1 MPQDEI
7 GSLKGMIFIFY
18 ATEIFDERAIFKT
31 GNLEAA
37 RKFIPNNFEKVL
49 KPNREKCILCLLF
62 QFKKKSL
69 KSMGLRSYGQQL
81 VKGAI
86 NLHFFAQHSI
96 FINESLRQLRCIRS
110 IISPLEQKNSR
121 DTK

>member
-31 GNLEAA
+31 GNLGAA
-37 RKFIPNNFEKVL
+37 RNFIPNNFEKVL

-62 QFKKKSL
+62 QLKKKLL
-69 KSMGLRSYGQQL
+69 KSMDLRSYGQQL
-81 VKGAI
+81 VKGQLI
-86 NLHFFAQHSI
+86 CTFLHNIQYS
-96 FINESLRQLRCIRS
+96 
-110 IISPLEQKNSR
+110 
-121 DTK
+121 